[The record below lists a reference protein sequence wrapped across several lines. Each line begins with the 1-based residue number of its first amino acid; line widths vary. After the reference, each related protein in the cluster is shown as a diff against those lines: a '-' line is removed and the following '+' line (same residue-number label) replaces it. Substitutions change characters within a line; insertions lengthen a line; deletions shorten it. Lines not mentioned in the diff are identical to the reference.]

1 MAFPIQAILCA
12 VDFSPFCS
20 LVLDYGVILARRAG
34 VRLYLLHAIH
44 HPQDRIHPTLVFE
57 RGGYLTHF
65 MEDAKQRMH
74 GLMEN
79 AAVDWEAVVRI
90 GDPVEQIMTVVD
102 ALPPCLVISASHG
115 VSGFRRF
122 FIGTVVERLSRTLDR
137 PMLVVKPAG
146 NNGGDRESGFR
157 SVVISCDIHGHW
169 RSLTSLLNLLQPD
182 PTLPIHLVHAMEGP
196 VDTVRDEPAA
206 SYGEVQQALRE
217 RLINQYRQHAER
229 LFPLAG
235 QVSTVV
241 APGEP
246 EDMVLQVAREQGADL
261 IVVGVRP
268 SGRMGRLISGST
280 TEALLRHGPCCVL
293 TVPEPRDPVAPVG
306 DLR

>member
-65 MEDAKQRMH
+65 MEDARQRMH

-115 VSGFRRF
+115 VSGFRRL
-122 FIGTVVERLSRTLDR
+122 FIGTVVERLSRSLDR

-146 NNGGDRESGFR
+146 NIGDDRESGFR

-217 RLINQYRQHAER
+217 RLINQYRQQAER

-306 DLR
+306 DFR